1 MTIFKHLNLLMVV
14 DLCAWT
20 IDSYVHYS
28 GPLRCQQRGV
38 GPGKGKTGWNLMIK
52 PFMLSAHAKTD
63 VCLCVEG
70 SNAIFTMC
78 KPIPYWQPI
87 ADIMFM
93 HLQHTQYFLILLF
106 SPLQQGQLTAGRGMV
121 GTIQFR
127 TVSKPPGESSNRPD
141 KLLQKTKYR

>member
-1 MTIFKHLNLLMVV
+1 MTIFKHNLLVVV
-14 DLCAWT
+14 DLCACT

-70 SNAIFTMC
+70 SNASFTIF
-78 KPIPYWQPI
+78 
-87 ADIMFM
+87 IMFM